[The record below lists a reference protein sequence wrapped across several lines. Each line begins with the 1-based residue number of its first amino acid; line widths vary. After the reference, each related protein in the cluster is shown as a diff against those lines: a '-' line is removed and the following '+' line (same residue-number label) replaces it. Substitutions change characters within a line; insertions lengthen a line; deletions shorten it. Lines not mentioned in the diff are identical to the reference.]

1 MSRRKVD
8 RRPGKQRASA
18 HWRENKMV
26 DGFVTNGCN
35 ATRTLR
41 REEVL
46 DAISDVS
53 PGAAKYFHLLPQPEE
68 AGSSG

>member
-1 MSRRKVD
+1 
-8 RRPGKQRASA
+8 
-18 HWRENKMV
+18 MV
-26 DGFVTNGCN
+26 DGFVTNVDN

-46 DAISDVS
+46 DAISDFS
-53 PGAAKYFHLLPQPEE
+53 PEAAKYFHLLPQPEE

>member
-1 MSRRKVD
+1 
-8 RRPGKQRASA
+8 
-18 HWRENKMV
+18 MV